1 MRLWEEPP
9 TFAPMRSQFV
19 GYLLEQLAPLGE
31 VSAKS
36 MFGGWGI
43 YHEGRMFAL
52 VADDTLYFKV
62 DDTNRAEF
70 EHENLRPFRY
80 ERSDR
85 EVAVMSYY
93 QPPAA
98 AIDDREVLCAWAR
111 KGVEAAAR
119 AATKKK
125 PKKKKP

>member
-1 MRLWEEPP
+1 MPK
-9 TFAPMRSQFV
+9 RSEFV
-19 GYLLEQLAPLGE
+19 EYLVEQLAPLGE

-70 EHENLRPFRY
+70 EREGLQPFRY
-80 ERSDR
+80 ERTDR

-93 QPPAA
+93 QPPPA
-98 AIDDREVLCAWAR
+98 AIDDRDLLCAWAQ
-111 KGVEAAAR
+111 KGIEAATR
-119 AATKKK
+119 AAKEK
-125 PKKKKP
+125 PRQK